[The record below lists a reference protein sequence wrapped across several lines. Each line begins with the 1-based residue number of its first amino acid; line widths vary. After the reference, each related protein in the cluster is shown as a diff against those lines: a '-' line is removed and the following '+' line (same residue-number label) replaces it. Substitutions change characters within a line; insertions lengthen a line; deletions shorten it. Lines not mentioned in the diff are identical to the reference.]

1 MPELNKPS
9 AASDPGKG
17 GMSRASLSQTR
28 MNVNLT
34 GQSARLANTNVKLLG
49 QVRAESA
56 VPAASM
62 FKARGAQSTMPTAS
76 SLGQTA
82 GVGRPMPGRISSL
95 SLNRATSLPLSR
107 NAPKDPSL
115 NLPRQPAGQQRSIS
129 STVQEKNSVKPLPI
143 SLRTSIKP
151 GGESATVANRTPLKI
166 STSTNRLFCE
176 GKTTTENG
184 ALGNRISSLRKLPS
198 ISSNPTM
205 ATSAQPRVAHVQVKE
220 ASPVTSAK
228 PSAMESQLNNTFV
241 FGQHPASALENST
254 SLSKDVANVSKPDA
268 QEILLIEP
276 AEEEQDKGD
285 MTLSF
290 PAAVKTIKEQ
300 DGVQNMGMVV
310 MQAGGGQLTEIQYKG
325 IGETSQE
332 FEGEA
337 TGVDE
342 LDQVYRM
349 LQRKHEEA
357 KELLVRV
364 MINHNLLVRMNEKY
378 SYENI
383 EKKRQDILSLI
394 SRGTAEE

>member
-1 MPELNKPS
+1 
-9 AASDPGKG
+9 
-17 GMSRASLSQTR
+17 
-28 MNVNLT
+28 
-34 GQSARLANTNVKLLG
+34 
-49 QVRAESA
+49 
-56 VPAASM
+56 
-62 FKARGAQSTMPTAS
+62 
-76 SLGQTA
+76 
-82 GVGRPMPGRISSL
+82 
-95 SLNRATSLPLSR
+95 
-107 NAPKDPSL
+107 
-115 NLPRQPAGQQRSIS
+115 
-129 STVQEKNSVKPLPI
+129 
-143 SLRTSIKP
+143 
-151 GGESATVANRTPLKI
+151 
-166 STSTNRLFCE
+166 
-176 GKTTTENG
+176 
-184 ALGNRISSLRKLPS
+184 
-198 ISSNPTM
+198 
-205 ATSAQPRVAHVQVKE
+205 
-220 ASPVTSAK
+220 
-228 PSAMESQLNNTFV
+228 MESQLNNTFV

-310 MQAGGGQLTEIQYKG
+310 MQAGGGQLKEIQYKG

-332 FEGEA
+332 FEGET